1 MSRDDELPRSFKQ
14 KDQAPVVQL
23 TKFAPPYAT
32 RTRVRASV
40 LLQPKTPAYA
50 GPRWALVYYL
60 DFPRM
65 KIAAALSAIEK
76 LRSTPGDLVARYFF
90 MQGAGGGLALAERY
104 FSDSTWM
111 AANQAALHKFV
122 GIPVGME
129 NNTKTKTKTKK
140 KKKKKK
146 HVNRSGDEKI
156 EHIAFHPTK
165 LLLAM
170 STTYARVHLFDLRTN
185 KFIDYFLCA
194 ADDPADL
201 VITALAFNSLNQLA
215 VGMDNG
221 FVDIWTLDLSGAGIL
236 FEIGMGGSFGH
247 RRAGR
252 PQFFDSQPSPG
263 TRAILMKG
271 RPVRQR
277 DRATV
282 ERVELVKD
290 GFRLVGAVTAV
301 AFSPSGTHV
310 AVGTST
316 GGVWIYNLTMATS
329 YRAHMGSL
337 SAASAK
343 CTALSWAVSPSAK
356 YIPLRRESGAPR
368 YQLETGETALVAGM
382 EDGAV
387 VYLAVRN
394 NGTSSITL
402 GLPVE
407 FHPSR
412 LAPGAPHDTAVSHV
426 LVVPSPPGTPELYP
440 PFPTLVVA
448 LADSPGIHIFRLLP
462 ESVLKASVPSAAS
475 ASIFVVPA
483 SDFRTRSKQLYRGA
497 ERLLRDWYAGH
508 NAVRMV
514 HVGTLDTSSVVF
526 PRTTAA
532 AAVATQDGY
541 GGIVKSMAIDPT
553 AQRLVVSFSGSG
565 SRVEDSVVWFD
576 AGAIGAATS
585 VLGALQVVRPQRVI
599 PGDAAPGE
607 VGEVS
612 FAGGFEGGAC
622 AGMITG
628 GGRGVVVFPAWIP
641 RREWEE

>member
-1 MSRDDELPRSFKQ
+1 MGRSDKLPQSFKQ
-14 KDQAPVVQL
+14 NDQAPLVEL

-40 LLQPKTPAYA
+40 LLQPKAPAYI
-50 GPRWALVYYL
+50 GPRWALVYYM

-65 KIAAALSAIEK
+65 KIAAAFSAIEK
-76 LRSTPGDLVARYFF
+76 LRSTPGDLLARYFF
-90 MQGAGGGLALAERY
+90 MQGAGGGLALAEKY
-104 FSDSTWM
+104 FSDNSWI
-111 AANQAALHKFV
+111 AAALHKFV
-122 GIPVGME
+122 GMPVDME
-129 NNTKTKTKTKK
+129 NNNKK
-140 KKKKKK
+140 MKKK

-156 EHIAFHPTK
+156 EHIAFHPTT

-201 VITALAFNSLNQLA
+201 VITALAFNSSNQLA
-215 VGMDNG
+215 VGMDTG
-221 FVDIWTLDLSGAGIL
+221 FVDIWSLDLSGAGIL
-236 FEIGMGGSFGH
+236 FEIHMGGSFGH
-247 RRAGR
+247 RRARR
-252 PQFFDSQPSPG
+252 PQFFDSKPSPG
-263 TRAILMKG
+263 ARAILMKG
-271 RPVRQR
+271 RPGRQR
-277 DRATV
+277 DKATV
-282 ERVELVKD
+282 ERVQLVTD

-329 YRAHMGSL
+329 YRAHMGSF

-343 CTALSWAVSPSAK
+343 CTALSWAVLPSVK
-356 YIPLRRESGAPR
+356 YIPLRYETGAPR

-387 VYLAVRN
+387 VYLSVRD

-402 GLPVE
+402 GSPVE
-407 FHPSR
+407 FRPSR

-448 LADSPGIHIFRLLP
+448 LADSPGIHIFRLIP

-475 ASIFVVPA
+475 APVVVVPA

-532 AAVATQDGY
+532 GAATRDGY

-553 AQRLVVSFSGSG
+553 AQRLVVSFSGS

-585 VLGALQVVRPQRVI
+585 VLGALQVIRPQRVI
-599 PGDAAPGE
+599 PGDATG

-612 FAGGFEGGAC
+612 FAGSFEGGAC
-622 AGMITG
+622 AGIVTG
-628 GGRGVVVFPAWIP
+628 GGKGVVVFPAWIP
-641 RREWEE
+641 RRECGE